1 MPCCICYLINIRLQ
15 REYSAC
21 TIENDNQKAHIAKLQ
36 EELFRIQ
43 TAHSLKTFDDKE
55 CQCTLITPQNTMESF
70 MQNLDQ
76 MLTPEENL

>member
-1 MPCCICYLINIRLQ
+1 LK
-15 REYSAC
+15 RECSAC
-21 TIENDNQKAHIAKLQ
+21 NTENESQRAHISKLQ

-43 TAHSLKTFDDKE
+43 TAQSLKTVGDKE

-76 MLTPEENL
+76 MLSPGDEL